1 MKQAMIFYFR
11 FTHLECNTLD
21 MSRCSTPKVP
31 DLVKKG
37 KVIHSPASS
46 IIKEVDST
54 GESNFT
60 NR

>member
-1 MKQAMIFYFR
+1 
-11 FTHLECNTLD
+11 

-37 KVIHSPASS
+37 KVIHSPASC

-54 GESNFT
+54 GESNFA